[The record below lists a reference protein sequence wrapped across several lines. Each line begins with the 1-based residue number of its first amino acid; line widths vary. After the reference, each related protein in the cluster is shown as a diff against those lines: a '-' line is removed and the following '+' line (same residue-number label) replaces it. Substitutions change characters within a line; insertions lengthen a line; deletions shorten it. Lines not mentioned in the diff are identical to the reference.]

1 MSMITVNAWFNR
13 NAQRPL
19 LLMGFIFL
27 VVQAVFIYYHIA
39 TNEAER
45 RERIRNLVHKIG
57 NTAIEQT
64 NRDIIEATF
73 TVAVEELGARN
84 ILLCKKNQV
93 LISYPYSQAKCR
105 SYAGSWFDQEIEV
118 NASGYSDYKFVFL
131 MPRWKLSST
140 FISILMMTALS
151 IIAFFFIMFRVQRKL
166 KSDILRPL
174 EKALLSDEKM
184 DIVELEKLRAS
195 VSKVRQSDRD
205 AAVLKAKRDSE
216 AKFIH
221 NIQSPLGL
229 IKILKERLKP
239 QLDQDSAR
247 LFENVVSQISEVTA
261 SYTKRGAGSV
271 ENADGNVGGKN
282 ALVDLLSTAESCV
295 DTKNVEMTTLASRPE
310 IRFQNRT
317 DLREVYVE
325 ASLVELRSILSN
337 VLNNAVD
344 AGSTKIDL
352 RLRTAN
358 GLAIL
363 DVADNGGGVNESV
376 RDTLFDRDVTFGKAH
391 GTGFGLYH
399 ARKFLTKWG
408 GSITLED
415 TSNSGSVFSIR
426 LPLHE
431 LPVIKVAGHHQILIL
446 EDKKHER
453 ERLKKRIMV
462 ATSGIGLKPIIEFDR
477 TTHAIDWFENTD
489 VPMSDIILFADNDLG
504 DTEHSGFQ
512 MIRDFGIAGLSY
524 LVTNSH
530 GSEELVASCKAIGLP
545 IVPKSCVSEL
555 KIVAV

>member
-1 MSMITVNAWFNR
+1 MITVNAWFNR

-27 VVQAVFIYYHIA
+27 VVQAVFIYYHVA

-84 ILLCKKNQV
+84 ILLCNKNQV
-93 LISYPYSQAKCR
+93 LISYPYAQSKCR
-105 SYAGSWFDQEIEV
+105 SHAGSWFDQEIEV

-140 FISILMMTALS
+140 FVAILLMTALS
-151 IIAFFFIMFRVQRKL
+151 ITFFFIIMFRVQRKL

-174 EKALLSDEKM
+174 EKALFSDEKM
-184 DIVELEKLRAS
+184 EIAELEKLRAS
-195 VSKVRQSDRD
+195 VGKVRQSDRD
-205 AAVLKAKRDSE
+205 AAILKAKRESE

-229 IKILKERLKP
+229 IKILKERLKS
-239 QLDQDSAR
+239 QLDPDSAR

-261 SYTKRGAGSV
+261 NYTKRGESGQDS
-271 ENADGNVGGKN
+271 ADESSSAKN
-282 ALVDLLSTAESCV
+282 ALVDFLSTVEACV
-295 DTKNVEMTTLASRPE
+295 DTKNVEMTTRASHPKIHLQNLA
-310 IRFQNRT
+310 

-352 RLRTAN
+352 RLRTAD
-358 GLAIL
+358 GFAIL
-363 DVADNGGGVNESV
+363 DVSDNGGGVNESV
-376 RDTLFDRDVTFGKAH
+376 RDTLFDKDVTFGKAH

-399 ARKFLTKWG
+399 ARKFLSKWG
-408 GSITLED
+408 GAIMLEE
-415 TSNSGSVFSIR
+415 TSSAGSLFSIR

-431 LPVIKVAGHHQILIL
+431 LPVIKVAGRHQILIL
-446 EDKKHER
+446 EDKRSER
-453 ERLKKRIMV
+453 ERLKRKILT
-462 ATSGIGLKPIIEFDR
+462 ATAGLDLKPIIEFDR
-477 TTHAIDWFENTD
+477 TAHAIEWFEKTD
-489 VPMSDIILFADNDLG
+489 VPMSDVILFADNDLG
-504 DTEHSGFQ
+504 DSERSGFQ

-530 GSEELVASCKAIGLP
+530 GSGDLVASCKSLGLP
-545 IVPKSCVSEL
+545 IVPKSCVSDL
-555 KIVAV
+555 KIIAV